1 MDRGGV
7 LGMLAEHADP
17 PGDGIERRAEG
28 VREELAIVFRRA
40 NQDVEIGLE
49 RTEPVGDGVRLVTAR
64 CPIFELGGQV
74 MQPGPDIVKDGP
86 AGRTRPIGRAAN
98 GVGCSRND
106 MRACHASGARCN

>member
-49 RTEPVGDGVRLVTAR
+49 RTEAVGDRVCRVTAR
-64 CPIFELGGQV
+64 RPLFELGGQV
-74 MQPGPDIVKDGP
+74 TQPGPDIVKDGLP
-86 AGRTRPIGRAAN
+86 GRMRTTGRAAN
-98 GVGCSRND
+98 GFGWSGNHLRT
-106 MRACHASGARCN
+106 CHASGARCN

>member
-49 RTEPVGDGVRLVTAR
+49 RTEAVGDRVRLVTAR

-74 MQPGPDIVKDGP
+74 MQPGSDIVKDGP
-86 AGRTRPIGRAAN
+86 PGRTRAIGRAAN
-98 GVGCSRND
+98 GLGFSRNHL
-106 MRACHASGARCN
+106 RTCHASGASCN

>member
-17 PGDGIERRAEG
+17 PGDGVERRAER

-49 RTEPVGDGVRLVTAR
+49 RTEAVGDRVRLVTAR
-64 CPIFELGGQV
+64 YPVFELGGQV
-74 MQPGPDIVKDGP
+74 LQPGPDIIKDGLL
-86 AGRTRPIGRAAN
+86 GRTRPTGRAAN
-98 GVGCSRND
+98 GFRFSRNHV
-106 MRACHASGARCN
+106 RACHASGARCN